1 MDAVN
6 SAWSPISDLFAT
18 VPAHGSLAQQRAKPH
33 RQERQAIRGNRPIWN
48 EAGLFYALRITDSQW
63 RALGR
68 QDSPQQLRHAI
79 ILNLLVRLTLA
90 QPLLAQPDL
99 HRNAAA
105 RCGLELR
112 LPQPHQCGH

>member
-1 MDAVN
+1 MNFGHRPA
-6 SAWSPISDLFAT
+6 SAAD
-18 VPAHGSLAQQRAKPH
+18 
-33 RQERQAIRGNRPIWN
+33 RQERQTRKPNRPIWN

-68 QDSPQQLRHAI
+68 QQTTQQI
-79 ILNLLVRLTLA
+79 GYVIVLNLPVRLTLPE
-90 QPLLAQPDL
+90 PLLPQPDL

-112 LPQPHQCGH
+112 LPQPHQGGH